1 MSISCAMLR
10 FGEGEL
16 ERRDSRLIVL
26 RIDVATDVRDDED
39 VADEVVKAEMIDDRG
54 EDEAGVLTA
63 GDSWIDVSVALDTM
77 ITGTSFVG
85 MVLRMCGQLPQTEA
99 KLNDR
104 IPVTV
109 GDDVGNILVVAGE
122 TLAAEATEPEC
133 VRRCGRDGKRGEE
146 GNGSGEEEGGGHD
159 EDE

>member
-1 MSISCAMLR
+1 MLR
-10 FGEGEL
+10 FGEEEL

-26 RIDVATDVRDDED
+26 RIDVVTDVRDDDED

-54 EDEAGVLTA
+54 DDEARVLTA

-85 MVLRMCGQLPQTEA
+85 MVLRMRGQLPQTEA
-99 KLNDR
+99 KLNDC

-109 GDDVGNILVVAGE
+109 GDDVGNILVVAGV
-122 TLAAEATEPEC
+122 TLATEATEAEC
-133 VRRCGRDGKRGEE
+133 VCRRGRDGKRGE
-146 GNGSGEEEGGGHD
+146 
-159 EDE
+159 